1 MSDRDLPLMV
11 ADIVETTMTRLEHE
25 TYLNSARFFYD
36 EIDKALAGAAQAIA
50 SGDLAPEYPNRLD
63 LPSCTLYI
71 AEDGQVTA
79 DLRQPLHVVT
89 CKLRWEEPTV
99 PACQRGI
106 G

>member
-1 MSDRDLPLMV
+1 MV
-11 ADIVETTMTRLEHE
+11 ADIVESTMTELEQE
-25 TYLNSARFFYD
+25 TYLNSARFFYE

-50 SGDLAPEYPNRLD
+50 SGDFAPEYPIRLD

-71 AEDGQVTA
+71 AEDGQVMA
-79 DLRQPLHVVT
+79 ELRQPMHVVT

-99 PACQRGI
+99 PACQRGR